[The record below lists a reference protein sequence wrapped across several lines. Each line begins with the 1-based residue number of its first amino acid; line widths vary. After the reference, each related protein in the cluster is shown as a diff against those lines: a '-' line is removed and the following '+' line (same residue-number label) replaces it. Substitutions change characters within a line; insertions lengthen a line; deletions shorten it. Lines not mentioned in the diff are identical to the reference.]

1 MTKYG
6 EMLII
11 DAKLVETFLKGRES
25 FLIDLVERV
34 YRAHHAGNTVCPDS
48 YFLRFPDAPRDRI
61 IALPSYIND
70 QTCVSGI
77 KWISSFPENVDHG
90 LQRASAVIVLNN
102 TDNGYA
108 YAFIE
113 ASRIS
118 AARTAASASLAVRVL
133 HGAPTSIGVVG
144 SGPIAQTTLHFIKSL
159 YTTAVPVKIHDLNS
173 ELVARIVTRHGPE
186 CSVVSLEEALGCDLV
201 LLATSAGTPYVP
213 MSVRF
218 QPNQLVLN
226 ISLRDLHPETIRT
239 ANNVFDDVEH
249 CLKANTTPH
258 LLEKLN
264 GNRNFIT
271 GTLAEFICSEK
282 QLDPDHPTVFSPFG
296 LGILDLAVAQSL
308 YEHVQISGDGL
319 RVPDFHG
326 DMKR

>member
-1 MTKYG
+1 M
-6 EMLII
+6 
-11 DAKLVETFLKGRES
+11 
-25 FLIDLVERV
+25 
-34 YRAHHAGNTVCPDS
+34 
-48 YFLRFPDAPRDRI
+48 
-61 IALPSYIND
+61 
-70 QTCVSGI
+70 
-77 KWISSFPENVDHG
+77 
-90 LQRASAVIVLNN
+90 
-102 TDNGYA
+102 
-108 YAFIE
+108 
-113 ASRIS
+113 
-118 AARTAASASLAVRVL
+118 
-133 HGAPTSIGVVG
+133 
-144 SGPIAQTTLHFIKSL
+144 
-159 YTTAVPVKIHDLNS
+159 KIHDLNS

-186 CSVVSLEEALGCDLV
+186 CSVASLEEALGCDLV

-282 QLDPDHPTVFSPFG
+282 QILRCDKPFD
-296 LGILDLAVAQSL
+296 DLIGEML
-308 YEHVQISGDGL
+308 L
-319 RVPDFHG
+319 
-326 DMKR
+326 

>member
-1 MTKYG
+1 MTEYS
-6 EMLII
+6 EMLVI
-11 DAKLVETFLKGRES
+11 DAKLSEEFLKGRES

-34 YRAHHAGNTVCPDS
+34 YRARHAGNTVCPDS
-48 YFLRFPDAPRDRI
+48 YFLRFPGAPRDRI

-70 QTCVSGI
+70 QACVSGI

-102 TDNGYA
+102 PDNGYA

-118 AARTAASASLAVRVL
+118 AARTAASAALAVRVL
-133 HGAPTSIGVVG
+133 HDAPTSIGVVG
-144 SGPIAQTTLHFIKSL
+144 SGPIAQTTLHFVKSL
-159 YTTAVPVKIHDLNS
+159 YTAAVPVKIHDLNS
-173 ELVARIVTRHGPE
+173 ELVARMVTRRGPE

-201 LLATSAGTPYVP
+201 LLATNAGTPYVP

-218 QPNQLVLN
+218 QPNQLILN
-226 ISLRDLHPETIRT
+226 ISLRDLHPESIKT

-258 LLEKLN
+258 LLEQLN
-264 GNRNFIT
+264 GNRDFVT

-282 QLDPDHPTVFSPFG
+282 QLDPDRPTVFSPFG

-308 YEHVQISGDGL
+308 YEHVQASGGGL

>member
-1 MTKYG
+1 MTEYS
-6 EMLII
+6 EMLVI
-11 DAKLVETFLKGRES
+11 DAKLSEEFLKGRES

-48 YFLRFPDAPRDRI
+48 YFLRFPGAPRDRI

-70 QTCVSGI
+70 QACVSGI

-102 TDNGYA
+102 PDNGYA

-118 AARTAASASLAVRVL
+118 AARTAASAALAVRVL
-133 HGAPTSIGVVG
+133 H
-144 SGPIAQTTLHFIKSL
+144 
-159 YTTAVPVKIHDLNS
+159 
-173 ELVARIVTRHGPE
+173 ARIVTRHGPE

-201 LLATSAGTPYVP
+201 LLATNAGTPYVP

-218 QPNQLVLN
+218 QPNQLILN
-226 ISLRDLHPETIRT
+226 ISLRDLHPESIKT

-258 LLEKLN
+258 LLEQLN
-264 GNRNFIT
+264 GNRDFVT

-282 QLDPDHPTVFSPFG
+282 QLDPDRPTVFSPFG

-308 YEHVQISGDGL
+308 YEHVQASGGGL